1 MLLKLFSE
9 IDAESYA
16 MGWTKVKICYIIP
29 LQISAIR
36 IEEFRPCAASRFAVF
51 TLAIALIGAAPAAAD
66 TAGLASI
73 KPVHSL
79 VARVMAGIAAPDLLV
94 EGAASPMAAA

>member
-36 IEEFRPCAASRFAVF
+36 IERFPPMRRLPLRHF
-51 TLAIALIGAAPAAAD
+51 LPLAIALIGAAPAAAD
-66 TAGLASI
+66 APPVLASI

-79 VARVMAGIAAPDLLV
+79 VARV
-94 EGAASPMAAA
+94 